1 MSRVKPE
8 VPSEDYDGIRPNNGF
23 RGGGG
28 GSSKSEYGGFDV
40 DDVAAREMAACG
52 LPTSFSMGNNS
63 MTASMQEAAPAPS
76 NTRKGEKK
84 TFYSKSGVEVLM
96 IESKRMSLT
105 TVLKMSDL
113 SRVTSVQIFPIWLGA
128 TFSC

>member
-1 MSRVKPE
+1 MKSE

-28 GSSKSEYGGFDV
+28 QDEYGGFHV
-40 DDVAAREMAACG
+40 DDVAAREMAAYG

-63 MTASMQEAAPAPS
+63 MAASMHEAPSSS

-84 TFYSKSGVEVLM
+84 TFYCEL
-96 IESKRMSLT
+96 
-105 TVLKMSDL
+105 
-113 SRVTSVQIFPIWLGA
+113 W
-128 TFSC
+128 

>member
-63 MTASMQEAAPAPS
+63 MAASMQEAAPAPS
-76 NTRKGEKK
+76 TRRRRRRPTRARARRRPSTQKA
-84 TFYSKSGVEVLM
+84 
-96 IESKRMSLT
+96 
-105 TVLKMSDL
+105 VLKY
-113 SRVTSVQIFPIWLGA
+113 
-128 TFSC
+128 

>member
-1 MSRVKPE
+1 MKPE

-28 GSSKSEYGGFDV
+28 GLGGGQDEYGGFHV
-40 DDVAAREMAACG
+40 DDVAAREMAAYG

-63 MTASMQEAAPAPS
+63 MAANIHEAAASS

-84 TFYSKSGVEVLM
+84 TFYCEL
-96 IESKRMSLT
+96 
-105 TVLKMSDL
+105 
-113 SRVTSVQIFPIWLGA
+113 W
-128 TFSC
+128 